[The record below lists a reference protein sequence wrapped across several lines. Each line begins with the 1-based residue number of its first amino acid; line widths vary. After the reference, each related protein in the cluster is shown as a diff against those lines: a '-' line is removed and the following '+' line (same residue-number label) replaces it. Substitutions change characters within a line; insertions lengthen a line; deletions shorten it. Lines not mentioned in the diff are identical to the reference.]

1 MSGCYNSSL
10 KSVNPNLFCAYLSFY
25 VLKCT
30 KTLNFTVLQT
40 GNRIPFCNF
49 VLSNLKT
56 NYSIMITRQQPAF
69 WLEVRKEY
77 IVDNYDTLLPYLR
90 GYHYEGKYEDPN
102 SDFNKTYNCLRGVVD
117 DIRHS
122 MDEDNVYSHVAQQWE
137 EAKLKKNV
145 GLIAAYLLAS
155 QKKGVSDD
163 DTLTALC
170 SILLD
175 VEKNPD
181 TELLADMQRL
191 AASCAANMDVVVY
204 GFNWEDILKI
214 PQYSLSLFC
223 QKTGKTIF
231 RLPSADGY
239 QFLEGKGLLTI
250 DNGQVTL
257 APMNKA
263 DYEKSDLQ
271 KQIELP
277 TGISIKVRRL
287 EKTNKTE
294 FPELIDTC
302 NDMIRG
308 LANVTPSTKKE
319 LKTYEIDDVLTV
331 RVLSNKY
338 GFVEC
343 ESIDP
348 NYNKV
353 RGGVFIPFKIFNYFK
368 DLFTVTKDSLTSAL
382 RIDDTLR
389 VRRQENDHYP
399 FIIDSQIFKDFNN
412 AYIEDMQPHSCDAVH
427 MMGYAGGNGNRWLTD
442 TGIQVNVLGKLNDEM
457 RQAVDNGQPVRIRII
472 ESKKDKSG
480 NWVVNGKYIFDEP
493 PAFTGSYEDFIRQA
507 RDSFQEAFLNYYYV
521 APEETLTIRNSFE
534 ASPIAVPLLISILYR
549 YSKTTSDTTLRYQY
563 LFVARF
569 LAAIISDNQSEGYLH
584 QQMRY
589 QECLVHFALG
599 DQTAST
605 LSVRDNDDLP
615 NLPVLRNEKSIVEQ
629 LSKYQDMSVERLQL
643 QPGHDVNID
652 YLSEMVTA
660 SNVLRGKL
668 EPSEMNRIKKSI
680 ADYLGVADI
689 YQNITRDYTDYGE
702 ESDTLE
708 FKTSVVFPPNNN
720 MHADLAAQKWAIL
733 KAVCGFLNT
742 VSGGEVLLGV
752 TDNGTACGLKNDLEY
767 LYTHKFIGSQTMDS
781 YRRYVKTFI
790 DNAFIDNHKVEGLD
804 VTSTVISYVIEH
816 NNEGDDLLRIQVH
829 PYESGIVSFRD
840 EYLPEGIARSYY
852 RTSGASVKMDEKL
865 MKQVKERKGL
875 KK

>member
-1 MSGCYNSSL
+1 M
-10 KSVNPNLFCAYLSFY
+10 
-25 VLKCT
+25 
-30 KTLNFTVLQT
+30 
-40 GNRIPFCNF
+40 
-49 VLSNLKT
+49 
-56 NYSIMITRQQPAF
+56 RQQPAF

-77 IVDNYDTLLPYLR
+77 IVDNYNSLLPYLR
-90 GYHYEGKYEDPN
+90 GYHYDERYEDPN
-102 SDFNKTYNCLRGVVD
+102 SDFNKTYNCLGEVVD

-122 MDEDNVYSHVAQQWE
+122 MDDDSLFSHVSQQWDE
-137 EAKLKKNV
+137 TELKRNV
-145 GLIAAYLLAS
+145 GLMASYLLAS
-155 QKKGVSDD
+155 QKKGISDD
-163 DTLTALC
+163 DTLIALC
-170 SILLD
+170 SILLET
-175 VEKNPD
+175 EKNPD
-181 TELLADMQRL
+181 AGLLSDMQRL
-191 AASCAANMDVVVY
+191 AASCASNMEVVVY
-204 GFNWEDILKI
+204 GFNWEDIERI
-214 PQYSLSLFC
+214 PQFSLSLFC

-231 RLPSADGY
+231 RLPSTDSY
-239 QFLEGKGLLTI
+239 QFLEGKGLFTV
-250 DNGQVTL
+250 DCGNVSL

-263 DYEKSDLQ
+263 DFDKGDLQ
-271 KQIELP
+271 PQFELP
-277 TGISIKVRRL
+277 TGIKVMVRRL
-287 EKTNKTE
+287 DRTNKTE

-308 LANVTPSTKKE
+308 LSNVAPAIKKE
-319 LKTYEIDDVLTV
+319 LKKYDIDDILTV

-348 NYNKV
+348 DYEKV
-353 RGGVFIPFKIFNYFK
+353 KGGVFIPFKIYNYYK
-368 DLFTVTKDSLTSAL
+368 DLFTITKDSFTANLQV
-382 RIDDTLR
+382 DDTIR
-389 VRRQENDHYP
+389 VRRQDNDHYP
-399 FIIDSQIFKDFNN
+399 FILDSQIFKDFNN
-412 AYIEDMQPHSCDAVH
+412 LYIENMQPHTCDAVH
-427 MMGYAGGNGNRWLTD
+427 MMEYAGGNGNRWLTD
-442 TGIQVNVLGKLNDEM
+442 TGIQVNVLGRLNDEM
-457 RQAVDNGQPVRIRII
+457 QQSVDNGLPVRIRIL
-472 ESKKDKSG
+472 ESKQDKSG
-480 NWVVNGKYIFDEP
+480 NWVVNGRYIFDEP
-493 PAFTGSYEDFIRQA
+493 PVFVGSYDEFVKQA
-507 RDSFQEAFLNYYYV
+507 RDAFQDAFLEYYYV
-521 APEETLTIRNSFE
+521 APSARKRVRNSSE
-534 ASPIAVPLLISILYR
+534 ASPEAIPLLINILYS
-549 YSKTTSDTTLRYQY
+549 YSKTTGDTTLRYLY

-569 LAAIISDNQSEGYLH
+569 LACVSSDRQSEGFLH

-589 QECLVHFALG
+589 QECLAHFALG

-615 NLPVLRNEKSIVEQ
+615 NLPVLRSEKSIVEQ

-643 QPGHDVNID
+643 KPGHDVNID

-720 MHADLAAQKWAIL
+720 MHADLAVQKWAIL

-752 TDNGTACGLKNDLEY
+752 TDNGVACGLKNDLEY

-790 DNAFIDNHKVEGLD
+790 DNAFIDDHKVEGLD
-804 VTSTVISYVIEH
+804 VTSTVISYVIEQ

-829 PYESGIVSFRD
+829 PYQDGIVSFRD

-865 MKQVKERKGL
+865 MKQVRERKDL
-875 KK
+875 RK